1 MTNLRSILLGLL
13 LVLTGARVDAA
24 LFGGEKK
31 DFDLASKSFD
41 TRMWSRAEKEFASFI
56 KDHPKSEKITEAV
69 LFQAQALYGQEK
81 YVEVIS
87 LLASHEVRAGKSAD
101 QFLYWT
107 AQAQFQGGNHRAA
120 TVTFGKLAREHPFS
134 AWRLEA
140 AVGEA
145 ASLAELGEWAQVTNL
160 LRKTDGAFRMAAS
173 VPADKGSEMA
183 ARGFLLLGKAQLSL
197 KNYID
202 AQVALKKAA
211 TGATN
216 GLEWQRRL
224 LLSRAYADNHQNED
238 AARESIGLIAA
249 AETLKKS
256 ELIAESV
263 VFRAN
268 LLEKLGQSDEAIA
281 TLQRNLTNAPPARQ
295 REALTRIITLELA
308 NNHLDAATQFLEQYL
323 AQTNA
328 PAADLAWL
336 TLGEVNLKRHVASLN
351 LPATNGVPTNYL
363 ALATNCFQR
372 VIALIPPGGHVGK
385 AQLNLGW
392 CYWLEKRFA
401 ASASAFEAATKRLPV
416 SEDLAVATFK
426 LADALFMLTN
436 YSGALQNYQE
446 ALQLA
451 TNWPSVNAA
460 LSAPASYQALRAS
473 LELTNASGAE
483 MAMRGILAADAAGG
497 SADGALL
504 LVAQAYVDASQPAA
518 AQRMFAEFVT
528 RFPNS
533 QLRPEAELLVA
544 RMREE
549 QGDWTSAA
557 SAYELWVTR
566 FPTNVLR
573 AQVEFQRA
581 LSAARSGSETNALQM
596 FTNFVAQFPTNTQ
609 AAQAQWWV
617 ADYFYQREVYAEAEL
632 NFKQVF
638 QNWPSSELAYEARMM
653 AGRAAVGKSAFD
665 GAVEHFASLTEDVNC
680 PPDLRAQAL
689 FAYGGTLMRMRS
701 VPTEAETNK
710 VKFLEQA
717 MTVFSVI
724 VRENPTNE
732 LTALAWGEVGNCCL
746 QLAATDVSYYSA
758 ASNAYQMSF
767 NIPSASVA
775 TRSQSKVG
783 LAIVLEKEA
792 QLLTNGGQAEL
803 LKAARELD
811 LDVYFGRN
819 LKDGETADVHWRRKA
834 GSDAA
839 KLSESLG
846 EWEQAIKVYRDMLR
860 EGLLSADALDKK
872 IANAEKQ
879 KQNGNGKKI

>member
-1 MTNLRSILLGLL
+1 M
-13 LVLTGARVDAA
+13 
-24 LFGGEKK
+24 
-31 DFDLASKSFD
+31 
-41 TRMWSRAEKEFASFI
+41 
-56 KDHPKSEKITEAV
+56 
-69 LFQAQALYGQEK
+69 
-81 YVEVIS
+81 
-87 LLASHEVRAGKSAD
+87 
-101 QFLYWT
+101 
-107 AQAQFQGGNHRAA
+107 
-120 TVTFGKLAREHPFS
+120 
-134 AWRLEA
+134 
-140 AVGEA
+140 
-145 ASLAELGEWAQVTNL
+145 
-160 LRKTDGAFRMAAS
+160 
-173 VPADKGSEMA
+173 
-183 ARGFLLLGKAQLSL
+183 
-197 KNYID
+197 
-202 AQVALKKAA
+202 
-211 TGATN
+211 
-216 GLEWQRRL
+216 
-224 LLSRAYADNHQNED
+224 
-238 AARESIGLIAA
+238 
-249 AETLKKS
+249 
-256 ELIAESV
+256 
-263 VFRAN
+263 
-268 LLEKLGQSDEAIA
+268 
-281 TLQRNLTNAPPARQ
+281 
-295 REALTRIITLELA
+295 
-308 NNHLDAATQFLEQYL
+308 
-323 AQTNA
+323 
-328 PAADLAWL
+328 
-336 TLGEVNLKRHVASLN
+336 
-351 LPATNGVPTNYL
+351 
-363 ALATNCFQR
+363 
-372 VIALIPPGGHVGK
+372 
-385 AQLNLGW
+385 
-392 CYWLEKRFA
+392 
-401 ASASAFEAATKRLPV
+401 AFEAAAKRLPV
-416 SEDLAVATFK
+416 SEDRAVAMFK
-426 LADALFMLTN
+426 LADALFMLKN
-436 YSGALQNYQE
+436 YSGALQHYQE
-446 ALQLA
+446 VLQLA

-473 LELTNASGAE
+473 LELTNAAGAE
-483 MAMRGILAADAAGG
+483 SAMRGILAADAVGG

-549 QGDWTSAA
+549 QGDWTNAA
-557 SAYELWVTR
+557 AAYELWVAR

-581 LSAARSGSETNALQM
+581 FSAARSGNETNALLM
-596 FTNFVAQFPTNTQ
+596 FTNFVAQFPMNTQ
-609 AAQAQWWV
+609 AARAQWWV
-617 ADYFYQREVYAEAEL
+617 ADYFYQREAYAEAEL

-653 AGRAAVGKSAFD
+653 AGRAAVDKSAFD

-746 QLAATDVSYYSA
+746 QLAATDASYYSA

-839 KLSESLG
+839 KFSELLG
-846 EWEQAIKVYRDMLR
+846 EWEQAVKVYRDMLR

-872 IANAEKQ
+872 ITNAEKQ
-879 KQNGNGKKI
+879 NRNGNGKKI